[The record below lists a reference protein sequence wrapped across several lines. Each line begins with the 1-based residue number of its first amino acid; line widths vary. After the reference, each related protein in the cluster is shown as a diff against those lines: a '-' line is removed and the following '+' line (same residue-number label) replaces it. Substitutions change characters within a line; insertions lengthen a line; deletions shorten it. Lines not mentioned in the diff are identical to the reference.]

1 MPQQTTIQT
10 HPLRNLV
17 LPQLSKATLLH
28 NPLSWLAISTLASL
42 FFLLFSPRPDCPQ
55 RIHYLIAGT
64 VSGLLAAVVLLRQLT
79 APPTQGDLS
88 TTHLSQLLLSCSLL
102 PTAYVERG
110 SGRLL
115 QVNDG
120 LCKLLGYSEK
130 KLLNRTLNDILDWQ
144 SPPHHIKSSG
154 ALSCVHSWRG
164 EIHLHLPQGNR
175 RTALLSLHALSH
187 DEYNNSYLYAQF
199 LCMDSDP
206 FYTLTGEPLQGF
218 PADDPLPVLRV
229 SAEGTILYAN
239 RASRPVL
246 HAWMSDI
253 GSRVPAPWQ
262 PLLENAYKSAQ
273 RCHLTIQSQNQVF
286 SVTAIPA
293 PEGHYLNLYG
303 SDITNHIRFEKAL
316 KLSEEK
322 YRSIVET
329 STEGIWIYEKNGTIT
344 FVNQRMCELLGV
356 QMGVL
361 IGKNIKEFIIEN
373 ELGEPCN
380 HLNEQAHK
388 GIREREL
395 RDCRNCRHWIFEATT
410 PLYDGTG
417 TLGMVTDITILKQTE
432 LLDKTLN
439 RINMLLLSKRNSN
452 AIMKVVVSEA
462 CKALGAETGTI
473 LVREE
478 GCWVARFIYGLPQGM
493 AGSSFTDDELPHIAQ
508 ALRSRKPVAIE
519 DAARDSRMCPQT
531 VQSHNIRS
539 TLVVP
544 VVLDKTFTAVLCFNY
559 HSLRTQFSHA
569 QLEFAHK
576 LASSLCLVLE
586 NARLFSKLNQEL
598 AERKRIEWE
607 LKIAHRKLRELVELQ
622 REKIEITQRS
632 LSEETGQRLEAE
644 KELTQRHQALE
655 AVYAMA
661 TSFGTTL
668 ETSFDK
674 MALSI
679 AHILRL
685 SFVCVNGFTNRFESH
700 MTQFYK
706 NKLLHQDE
714 CLIPCSRCER
724 VREQTRVFQTSGDLS
739 SFFDDNCCINCQSDH
754 PIPRFSA
761 YVSVPIMSG
770 TGELMGTICCM
781 DFSLR
786 RFEDYEIH
794 LIEIFARYIAHEL
807 SRVRLEQQLLQAQE
821 MRLLGHL
828 TSGVAHEV
836 RNPLNAIM
844 AIAEALQQEI
854 GESTE
859 FEPYLYHLGAQVTR
873 LSRLME
879 DLLSLGRPIT
889 TEHMQDIKVTTLIED
904 TIESWR
910 ATPLATN
917 IQLQTTYRL
926 LEPCQIIGDLTKL
939 QQVIINL
946 LDNAA
951 QHQHQGAVYLNAEP
965 LGETRI
971 KISITDSGPGIPFT
985 NIERVFEPFF
995 TTRKAGTGLGLS
1007 IVRHIVESHHGSV
1020 SLHNNHPKAGLTA
1033 ELIFPLKITVPSK
1046 KNIPLPPPAQEH
1058 YSCTALLIH

>member
-1 MPQQTTIQT
+1 MVG
-10 HPLRNLV
+10 LSV
-17 LPQLSKATLLH
+17 LSGM
-28 NPLSWLAISTLASL
+28 LAITQALHWFAAA
-42 FFLLFSPRPDCPQ
+42 PQ
-55 RIHYLIAGT
+55 GEQNRD
-64 VSGLLAAVVLLRQLT
+64 AA
-79 APPTQGDLS
+79 LS
-88 TTHLSQLLLSCSLL
+88 DLLLSHSLL
-102 PTAYVERG
+102 ATACVECSTG
-110 SGRLL
+110 QLL
-115 QVNDG
+115 YVNDV
-120 LCKLLGYSEK
+120 LCKLLGCNEK
-130 KLLNRTLNDILDWQ
+130 KLLNCTINDILDWH
-144 SPPHHIKSSG
+144 PHPCPHRYNAPES
-154 ALSCVHSWRG
+154 LEYVRSWQG
-164 EIHLHLPQGNR
+164 PISLHLPQGKR
-175 RTALLSLHALSH
+175 QAAHLSLHALPP
-187 DEYNNSYLYAQF
+187 DTQAKKLLYAQF
-199 LCMDSDP
+199 LCPSADTVFVSANI
-206 FYTLTGEPLQGF
+206 TNEGF
-218 PADDPLPVLRV
+218 PADDPLPVLRI
-229 SAEGTILYAN
+229 SAQGTILYAN
-239 RASRPVL
+239 KASQPIL
-246 HAWMSDI
+246 HAWMRDI
-253 GSRVPAPWQ
+253 GGSVPDPWQ
-262 PLLENAYKSAQ
+262 PLLAEAYASSQ
-273 RCHLTIQSQNQVF
+273 RRHLTIKSLHQVF
-286 SVTAIPA
+286 SVTAVPA
-293 PEGHYLNLYG
+293 LDGCYLNLYG
-303 SDITNHIRFEKAL
+303 NDITNHIRFEKAL
-316 KLSEEK
+316 KHSEEK

-329 STEGIWIYEKNGTIT
+329 STEGIWIYERDGSII
-344 FVNQRMCELLGV
+344 FANQRMCELLGV

-361 IGKNIKEFIIEN
+361 IGKNIKEFIIEQ
-373 ELGEPCN
+373 ELGEHASN
-380 HLNEQAHK
+380 LEEQAPK

-395 RDCRNCRHWIFEATT
+395 RDCRNSRHWIFEATT
-410 PLYDGTG
+410 PLCDGSG

-432 LLDKTLN
+432 QLDKTLN

-493 AGSSFTDDELPHIAQ
+493 AGSSFTDEDLPQVAE
-508 ALRSRKPVAIE
+508 ALRCRKPVAIE

-544 VVLDKTFTAVLCFNY
+544 VVLDNTFTAVLCFNY
-559 HSLRTQFSHA
+559 HASRTQFSPA

-622 REKIEITQRS
+622 RKKIEITQRS
-632 LSEETGQRLEAE
+632 LSQETGQRLEAE

-668 ETSFDK
+668 ETSFDQ

-685 SFVCVNGFTNRFESH
+685 PFVCVNGFTNRFESH

-714 CLIPCSRCER
+714 SLIPCSRCKR
-724 VREQTRVFQTSGDLS
+724 VREQTRVFQTSGDLT
-739 SFFDDNCCINCQSDH
+739 SFFETNCCINSKCIH

-770 TGELMGTICCM
+770 TGELMGTICCL
-781 DFSLR
+781 DFTLR

-794 LIEIFARYIAHEL
+794 LIEIFGRYIAHEL
-807 SRVRLEQQLLQAQE
+807 SRVRLEQQLLQSQE

-889 TEHMQDIKVTTLIED
+889 SENMQDINIATLIED
-904 TIESWR
+904 TLESWR
-910 ATPLATN
+910 ATPLATDIN
-917 IQLQTTYRL
+917 LQTTSL
-926 LEPCQIIGDLTKL
+926 LQEPCQIVGDQTKL

-951 QHQHQGAVYLNAEP
+951 QHQHQGAVYLSSEL
-965 LGETRI
+965 LGDTRI
-971 KISITDSGPGIPFT
+971 KISISDSGPGIPFT

-1020 SLHNNHPKAGLTA
+1020 SLHNNLPEPGITA
-1033 ELIFPLKITVPSK
+1033 EVIFPLTMKACQK
-1046 KNIPLPPPAQEH
+1046 KHPPLAPPPTPQRH
-1058 YSCTALLIH
+1058 SCAAILLH